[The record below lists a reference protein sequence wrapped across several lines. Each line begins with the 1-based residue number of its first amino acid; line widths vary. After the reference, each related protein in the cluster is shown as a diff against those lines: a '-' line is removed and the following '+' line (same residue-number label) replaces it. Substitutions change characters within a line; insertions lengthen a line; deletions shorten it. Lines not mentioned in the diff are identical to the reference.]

1 MKCQVSGKEG
11 ARTVSIT
18 APTPAVRA
26 RARPVRAPNGPQN
39 PERTDI

>member
-1 MKCQVSGKEG
+1 MKCQVSGKAA

-26 RARPVRAPNGPQN
+26 RARPRPCAKRAQN